1 MADHNISPFAHVFLK
16 LMQGPVYEE
25 DKAYWKDLLGW
36 QTELSK
42 YLNQVG
48 LQLIINESDGFARIL
63 QPEADDTSGDKPLPR
78 LMRKTRL
85 TYEATLLCIVLRE
98 ALDEFDIKGN
108 GTRLFMTQKE
118 IKERL
123 ALFFKERNNKS
134 KLLKDL
140 NKPINSLLNIG
151 ILKATREDA
160 ANKELHQYEVKRV
173 IKALVNNEKLEEIK
187 SKLNLHV
194 HPVQQ

>member
-1 MADHNISPFAHVFLK
+1 MAEKNISPFAHVFLK

-25 DKAYWKDLLGW
+25 DKSYWKDLLGW

-42 YLNQVG
+42 YLQQTG
-48 LQLIINESDGFARIL
+48 LQLVVNEADGFARIV
-63 QPEADDTSGDKPLPR
+63 QPEADETNEKPLPR
-78 LMRKTRL
+78 LMRKSRL

-98 ALDEFDIKGN
+98 ALDEFDIQGN

-123 ALFFKERNNKS
+123 ALFFKERHNKS

-140 NKPINSLLNIG
+140 NKPINSLLNVG
-151 ILKATREDA
+151 VLKMTREDA
-160 ANKELHQYEVKRV
+160 ANKELHQYEVKRI

-194 HPVQQ
+194 HPVQ

>member
-1 MADHNISPFAHVFLK
+1 MAEKNISPFAHVFLK
-16 LMQGPVYEE
+16 LLQGPVYEE
-25 DKAYWKDLLGW
+25 DKSYWKDLLGW

-42 YLNQVG
+42 YLQQTG
-48 LQLIINESDGFARIL
+48 LQLVVSEADGFARIV
-63 QPEADDTSGDKPLPR
+63 QPEADETNEKALPR

-98 ALDEFDIKGN
+98 ALDEFDIQGN

-123 ALFFKERNNKS
+123 ALFFKERHNKS

-151 ILKATREDA
+151 VLKITREDA
-160 ANKELHQYEVKRV
+160 ANKELHQYEVKRI

-187 SKLNLHV
+187 SKLKLHV
-194 HPVQQ
+194 HPVQ

>member
-1 MADHNISPFAHVFLK
+1 MTEKNISPFAHVFLK
-16 LMQGPVYEE
+16 LMQGPIYEE
-25 DKAYWKDLLGW
+25 DKTYWKDLLGW

-42 YLNQVG
+42 YLQQTG
-48 LQLIINESDGFARIL
+48 LQLVVSEADGFARIV
-63 QPEADDTSGDKPLPR
+63 QPDADESAERSLPR

-108 GTRLFMTQKE
+108 GTRLFLTQKE

-123 ALFFKERNNKS
+123 ALFFKERHNKS

-140 NKPINSLLNIG
+140 NKPINSLLHVG
-151 ILKATREDA
+151 ILKTTREDA
-160 ANKELHQYEVKRV
+160 TNKELHQYEVKRI

-187 SKLNLHV
+187 SKLKLHV
-194 HPVQQ
+194 HPVQ

>member
-1 MADHNISPFAHVFLK
+1 MTEKNISPFAHVFLK
-16 LMQGPVYEE
+16 LMQGPIYEE
-25 DKAYWKDLLGW
+25 DKTYWKDLLSW
-36 QTELSK
+36 QTELGK
-42 YLNQVG
+42 YLRQTG
-48 LQLIINESDGFARIL
+48 LQLVVSEADGFARIV
-63 QPEADDTSGDKPLPR
+63 QPEADESGEKPLPR

-108 GTRLFMTQKE
+108 GTRLFLTQKE

-123 ALFFKERNNKS
+123 ALFFKERHNKS

-140 NKPINSLLNIG
+140 NKPVNSLLNVG
-151 ILKATREDA
+151 VLKTTREDA
-160 ANKELHQYEVKRV
+160 ANKELHQYEVKRI

-187 SKLNLHV
+187 SKLKLHV

>member
-1 MADHNISPFAHVFLK
+1 MAEKNTSPFAHVFLK
-16 LMQGPVYEE
+16 LMQGPIYEE
-25 DKAYWKDLLGW
+25 DKTYWKDLLGW

-42 YLNQVG
+42 YLQQVG
-48 LQLIINESDGFARIL
+48 LQLVISESDGFARIV
-63 QPEADDTSGDKPLPR
+63 QPEADESLADKPLPR

-98 ALDEFDIKGN
+98 ALDEFDIKGS
-108 GTRLFMTQKE
+108 GTRLFLTQKE

-123 ALFFKERNNKS
+123 AIFFKDRHNRS

-140 NKPINSLLNIG
+140 NKPINSLLNVG
-151 ILKATREDA
+151 VLKVTREDA
-160 ANKELHQYEVKRV
+160 VNKELQQYEVKRI

-187 SKLNLHV
+187 SKLKLHV
-194 HPVQQ
+194 NPVQ

>member
-1 MADHNISPFAHVFLK
+1 MADNTISPFAHVFMK

-42 YLNQVG
+42 YLQQVG
-48 LQLIINESDGFARIL
+48 LQLVINEPDGFARIL
-63 QPEADDTSGDKPLPR
+63 QPDADDAAEKPLPR

-98 ALDEFDIKGN
+98 ALDEFDINGN
-108 GTRLFMTQKE
+108 GTRLFLTQKE

-123 ALFFKERNNKS
+123 TLFFKERNNKS

-160 ANKELHQYEVKRV
+160 ANKELHQYEVKRI

-194 HPVQQ
+194 NPVQQ

>member
-1 MADHNISPFAHVFLK
+1 MAEKNISPFAHVFLK
-16 LMQGPVYEE
+16 LLQGPVYEE
-25 DKAYWKDLLGW
+25 DKSYWKDLLGW

-42 YLNQVG
+42 YLQQTG
-48 LQLIINESDGFARIL
+48 LQLVVSEADGFARIV
-63 QPEADDTSGDKPLPR
+63 QPAADETNEKTLPR

-98 ALDEFDIKGN
+98 ALDEFDIQGN

-123 ALFFKERNNKS
+123 ALFFKERHNKS

-151 ILKATREDA
+151 VLKITREDA
-160 ANKELHQYEVKRV
+160 ANKELHQYEVKRI

-187 SKLNLHV
+187 SKLKLHV
-194 HPVQQ
+194 HPVQ

>member
-1 MADHNISPFAHVFLK
+1 MAEKNISPFAHVFLK

-25 DKAYWKDLLGW
+25 DKSYWKDLLGW

-42 YLNQVG
+42 YLQQTG
-48 LQLIINESDGFARIL
+48 LQLVVNESDGFARIV
-63 QPEADDTSGDKPLPR
+63 QPETDDTTDKPLPR

-98 ALDEFDIKGN
+98 ALDEFDIQGN

-123 ALFFKERNNKS
+123 ALFFKERHNKS

-140 NKPINSLLNIG
+140 NKPINSLLNVG
-151 ILKATREDA
+151 VLKTTREDA
-160 ANKELHQYEVKRV
+160 ANKELHQYEVKRI

-187 SKLNLHV
+187 SKLKLHV
-194 HPVQQ
+194 HPVQ